1 VANQLAEPRAWPNG
15 WSEAHVSA
23 FASNP

>member
-15 WSEAHVSA
+15 WSEAHVSS